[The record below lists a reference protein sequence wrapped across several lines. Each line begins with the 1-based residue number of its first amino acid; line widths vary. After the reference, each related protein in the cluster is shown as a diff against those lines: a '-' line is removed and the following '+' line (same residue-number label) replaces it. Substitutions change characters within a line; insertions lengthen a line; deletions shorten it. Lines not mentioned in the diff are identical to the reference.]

1 MFGNFIFF
9 IIALILYTTYQ
20 PVETPRFAPGTTFF
34 LFSLLTFGYLMSVR
48 RYFGKITTAI
58 NTGTPHHHLA
68 HRFDVGIRRYS
79 VLALIL
85 FAIDLYGLNLAEY
98 LSPLHLLQVLPTL
111 EALLFLSIFIAYLI
125 IIWYEAYLPQRHL
138 FAGPMTRRAY
148 IYGQISFNLPILLP
162 WLALSTCMDLI
173 GLLPFEAPKRLLS
186 TAWGQAI
193 YFLGFLFLAAIVAP
207 AIIRIFWRCHP
218 LPDGPDRKRIE
229 VLSQRAGV
237 KFAAILQWPLFGGR
251 MLTAGVMGLVS
262 RFRYLLVTDALLQLL
277 TPDEIDSVI
286 AHELGHVKK
295 KHLLFYLFFLG
306 GYMLLSFSVLDLII
320 YFIVYSRP
328 VTVIMETIGQD
339 RAGATALFFTL
350 ATVALFVVYFRYI
363 FGFFMRNFER
373 QADTYVYTLFNSAAP
388 LISTLKKIAFT
399 SGQPADKPNWHHFSI
414 SERIAYLE
422 KCEMD
427 RRWVNRQDRKIKK
440 GMALFTTA
448 MVMVGIVGYQINF
461 GEAGQRLN
469 DRFFESVLKKEIAK
483 NPGSPGLYRALGDI
497 YYHWKKYSQ
506 AIEYYIQTLDLS
518 PNDPEA
524 LNNLAWLYATCE
536 DESLRDPR
544 MALHLSRKAASISP
558 QAHILDTLAE
568 SYYINGQSEMAIKS
582 ARAALA
588 AARENHSYFSG
599 QLKKFREAV
608 AKKNG
613 L

>member
-20 PVETPRFAPGTTFF
+20 PVEAPRFAPGTTFF
-34 LFSLLTFGYLMSVR
+34 LFALLTFGYLMSVR
-48 RYFGKITTAI
+48 QYFGKITTAI
-58 NTGTPHHHLA
+58 STGGPHHRLA

-79 VLALIL
+79 VLALIF
-85 FAIDLYGLNLAEY
+85 FAIDLYGLNLVEH
-98 LSPLHLLQVLPTL
+98 LSPFHPFQILPTL
-111 EALLFLSIFIAYLI
+111 EALLFLALFIAYLVM
-125 IIWYEAYLPQRHL
+125 IWYEAYLPQRHL

-148 IYGQISFNLPILLP
+148 ILGQISFNLPILLP
-162 WLALSTCMDLI
+162 WLALSIFMDLI

-193 YFLGFLFLAAIVAP
+193 YFLGFLFFAAIIAP

-218 LPDGPDRKRIE
+218 LPDGPDRQRIE
-229 VLSQRAGV
+229 ALARRAGV

-295 KHLLFYLFFLG
+295 NHLLFYLFFLG
-306 GYMLLSFSVLDLII
+306 GYMLLSFSIFDLII

-328 VTVIMETIGQD
+328 VTLIMEIIGQD

-350 ATVALFVVYFRYI
+350 ATIALFVLYFRYI

-422 KCEMD
+422 KCETN
-427 RRWVNRQDRKIKK
+427 RRWVNRQDQKIKK
-440 GMALFTTA
+440 GMTLFATA
-448 MVMVGIVGYQINF
+448 MVVVGVMGYQVNF
-461 GEAGQRLN
+461 GEVGQRLN
-469 DRFFESVLKKEIAK
+469 DRFFESVLKKEIAR
-483 NPGSPGLYRALGDI
+483 NPDTPELYRALGDI

-506 AIEYYIQTLDLS
+506 SIDCYIRTLDLA

-536 DESLRDPR
+536 DKSLRDPHL
-544 MALHLSRKAASISP
+544 ALNLSKKAASISP

-568 SYYINGQSEMAIKS
+568 SFYINGQLEMAIKS
-582 ARAALA
+582 AQAALA
-588 AARENHSYFSG
+588 AARENRSYFMD
-599 QLKKFREAV
+599 QLKKFRNA
-608 AKKNG
+608 ADRKKG